1 MSDPWAVYE
10 LLLDRVANHTDPAL
24 EITLGLVWT
33 LCRGARASGLAM
45 TLGGAPRTLPWSGS
59 LAGRPLMELAPWLRG
74 WNPHAASIG
83 LAAVNAA
90 LNTADNPVLAGAAP
104 LVGDGPGNLA
114 VFEHFAPRLA
124 GQRVVVIGR
133 YPGLDAYARQMDLT
147 VLERQPGDGDLPDPA
162 CEYVL
167 PQADWVF
174 LTASSLANKTFPRLA
189 ELSRAATTVLMGPG
203 TPWVEEL
210 AAFDIDYLAGVE
222 VLDHDALRR
231 TVAEGGGVRLFEGSV
246 RYRLADLRA
255 VNRPMLPQES
265 PQSLSSLSPLLEE

>member
-1 MSDPWAVYE
+1 MSDPWAIYE
-10 LLLDRVANHTDPAL
+10 LLLDRVADHADSAL

-33 LCRGARASGLAM
+33 LCRGERASGLAM
-45 TLGGAPRTLPWSGS
+45 TPGGAPRTLPWAGS
-59 LAGRPLMELAPWLRG
+59 LAGRSLRELAPWLRH

-90 LNTADNPVLAGAAP
+90 LNTEGNPVLARAAP
-104 LVGDGPGNLA
+104 LVGSGPGNLA
-114 VFEHFAPRLA
+114 VFEHFAPQLA

-147 VLERQPGDGDLPDPA
+147 VLERQPGAGDLPDPA

-167 PQADWVF
+167 AQADWVF

-203 TPWVEEL
+203 TPWVGEF
-210 AAFDIDYLAGVE
+210 AAFGIDYLAGVE
-222 VLDHDALRR
+222 VKDHDALLQ
-231 TVAEGGGVRLFEGSV
+231 TVAEGGGVRLFEGPA
-246 RYRLADLRA
+246 RYRLAELRRA
-255 VNRPMLPQES
+255 NHTMLPHAS
-265 PQSLSSLSPLLEE
+265 HQSLSSLSPVL

>member
-1 MSDPWAVYE
+1 MSTPWAVYE
-10 LLLDRVANHTDPAL
+10 LLLDRVADHADSAL

-33 LCRGARASGLAM
+33 LCRGARTCGLAM
-45 TLGGAPRTLPWSGS
+45 TPGGAPRTLPWAGS
-59 LAGRPLMELAPWLRG
+59 LAGQSLRELAPWLRD

-90 LNTADNPVLAGAAP
+90 LNTEGNPVLARAAP
-104 LVGDGPGNLA
+104 LVGSGPGNLA
-114 VFEHFAPRLA
+114 VFEHFAPQLA
-124 GQRVVVIGR
+124 GRRVVVIGR

-147 VLERQPGDGDLPDPA
+147 VLERQPGTGDLPDPA

-189 ELSRAATTVLMGPG
+189 ELSRTATTVLMGPG

-210 AAFDIDYLAGVE
+210 AAFGIDYLAGVE
-222 VLDHDALRR
+222 ALDHAALRQ
-231 TVAEGGGVRLFEGSV
+231 TVAEGGGVRLFEGPV
-246 RYRLADLRA
+246 RYRLADLRLA
-255 VNRPMLPQES
+255 NHTMLPHASHQG
-265 PQSLSSLSPLLEE
+265 LSSLSSVL

>member
-10 LLLDRVANHTDPAL
+10 LLLDRVAHHAGPAL

-45 TLGGAPRTLPWSGS
+45 TPGGAPRTLPWSGS
-59 LAGRPLMELAPWLRG
+59 LAGQPLMELAPWLRA
-74 WNPHAASIG
+74 WDPHAASIG

-90 LNTADNPVLAGAAP
+90 LNSADNPVLARAAP
-104 LVGDGPGNLA
+104 LAGSGPGNLA
-114 VFEHFAPRLA
+114 VFEHFAPQLA
-124 GQRVVVIGR
+124 GRRVVVIGR
-133 YPGLDAYARQMDLT
+133 YPGLEAYARQLDLT
-147 VLERQPGDGDLPDPA
+147 VLERQPGAGDLPDPA

-203 TPWVEEL
+203 TPWLSDL
-210 AAFDIDYLAGVE
+210 ALFGIDYLAGVE

-231 TVAEGGGVRLFEGSV
+231 TVAEGGGVRLFQGPV
-246 RYRLADLRA
+246 RYRLADLRLA
-255 VNRPMLPQES
+255 NRTMLPHES
-265 PQSLSSLSPLLEE
+265 HQTLSPLSPVL